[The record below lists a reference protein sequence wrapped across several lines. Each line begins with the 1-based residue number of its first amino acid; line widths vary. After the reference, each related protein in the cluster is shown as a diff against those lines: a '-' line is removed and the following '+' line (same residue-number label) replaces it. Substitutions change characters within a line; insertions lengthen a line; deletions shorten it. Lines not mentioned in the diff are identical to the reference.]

1 MISKEKNGA
10 YKAEQL
16 GRTLGMPILK
26 HCAGVKRYLKTDPE
40 RIVGKTGEEPGLCGF
55 LEVKEIEL

>member
-1 MISKEKNGA
+1 MISKEKSGLH
-10 YKAEQL
+10 KAEQL

-26 HCAGVKRYLKTDPE
+26 HCAGVKRYLKRGPE

-55 LEVKEIEL
+55 LEAKETEL